1 MTVAAENDVIIQGN
15 LQHNAST
22 VIGLIANGFVR
33 VYHPVQYSNGDCD
46 KNSANITPNSG
57 EGNGISYLQDPI
69 IQAAILALNHSFWVD
84 NPDCGSPLGTLN
96 VTGAIAQK
104 FRGTVGTHSG
114 STPTTG
120 YLKGYN
126 YDSAL
131 KYHQPPYFLDPVQ
144 ASWDIQSE
152 TEQVPRALADVPQI
166 GYRAVNAGPGIMSG
180 CGRER

>member
-46 KNSANITPNSG
+46 TNRRTSRLTRARAMASATSRTRPSRRRSWRSTTRSG
-57 EGNGISYLQDPI
+57 STTT
-69 IQAAILALNHSFWVD
+69 AAAT
-84 NPDCGSPLGTLN
+84 PLGTLN
-96 VTGAIAQK
+96 VTRRHRPEVQGHGGHAQ
-104 FRGTVGTHSG
+104 RRDA
-114 STPTTG
+114 PRTG

-152 TEQVPRALADVPQI
+152 TEQVPAH
-166 GYRAVNAGPGIMSG
+166 
-180 CGRER
+180 